1 MIQWMHGGEPYTVM
15 ENDLIAMI
23 KSGGPGS
30 AILYNPATVS
40 GEHLTN
46 TFNWYILFTMEDS
59 NMQDKL
65 LHNSLMAAAQT
76 GADLLEI
83 LQAIIDASEYEDDYV
98 KVDPEAINIA
108 RNYLHEFQSPL
119 MMGDDSDTL
128 H

>member
-1 MIQWMHGGEPYTVM
+1 
-15 ENDLIAMI
+15 
-23 KSGGPGS
+23 
-30 AILYNPATVS
+30 
-40 GEHLTN
+40 
-46 TFNWYILFTMEDS
+46 MEDS
-59 NMQDKL
+59 NMEKL
-65 LHNSLMAAAQT
+65 LQSSLMAAAQT
-76 GADLLEI
+76 GADLIEI